1 MRQASPKNKWGF
13 LYIAGLIFIASISG
27 CGNDLEQET
36 FNVYIQPNNGEEEH
50 LGEVKGIS
58 NCREKASTRALYIN
72 LKKGEWDYSCC
83 LQTTNSKCA
92 KKYK

>member
-1 MRQASPKNKWGF
+1 MRQTNLKCKRVS
-13 LYIAGLIFIASISG
+13 LYIASLLFIASFTG
-27 CGNDLEQET
+27 CGSDLEQET
-36 FNVYIQPNNGEEEH
+36 FNVYIHPNKGEEQH

-58 NCREKASTRALYIN
+58 NCREKASNRAIYVN

-83 LQTTNSKCA
+83 LKTADSKCA

>member
-1 MRQASPKNKWGF
+1 MRQTSLKCKRVFP
-13 LYIAGLIFIASISG
+13 YIACLLFIASLAS
-27 CGNDLEQET
+27 CGSNLEQET
-36 FNVYIQPNNGEEEH
+36 FNVYIQPNKGEEEY

-72 LKKGEWDYSCC
+72 LKEGEWDYSCC
-83 LQTTNSKCA
+83 LKTEDSKCA